1 MRVTNAMIDKASRA
15 YAEKRHP
22 ARWDGEPWGEA
33 GRINHAKAIKS
44 ALESVLC
51 DYKLVQKEVCKKK

>member
-1 MRVTNAMIDKASRA
+1 MKITKKMVKKASEA

-33 GRINHAKAIKS
+33 GRLNHEAAIRA
-44 ALESVLC
+44 ALDVIFK
-51 DYKLVQKEVCKKK
+51 YYNLVKKDV